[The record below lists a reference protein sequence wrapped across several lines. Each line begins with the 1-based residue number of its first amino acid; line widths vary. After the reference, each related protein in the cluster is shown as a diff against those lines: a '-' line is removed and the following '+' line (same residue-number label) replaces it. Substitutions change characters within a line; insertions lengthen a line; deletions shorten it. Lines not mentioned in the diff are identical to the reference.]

1 MPNMQW
7 KLLKDCVKYKQGI
20 NEKMFNEIDL
30 KKLAKM
36 PSHDRAFLSV
46 YLSSPES
53 LDKIE
58 RRINNIKKIL
68 KENKDESRH
77 FEENIKLVKDYFTG
91 NSYKSGSIC
100 IFCCWLL
107 DYFAVYPLNISVED
121 IIWVDSSPYIRPL
134 AELKDEY
141 ENFAVVV
148 ADNEIARVFLVA
160 SARADSEERIKGNI
174 RNHVRIGG
182 WSQQRY
188 ERRRDKQLQ
197 HYSREI
203 VDKLIELDKK
213 REFRRIILVG
223 SKETITEIRRAFPNQ
238 LIQKLVG
245 EKALDLGKGE
255 NYINKEIFDLFFI
268 EERKSETDLWKK
280 IKNYYMRG
288 ELAVVGIEDVLFSSK
303 MGRVEKVIVNR
314 DVKITGIR
322 CRNCE
327 GLFNGELDKCPD
339 CGSISVFKVDLIN
352 EIVELLSATNAGV
365 DFVDEI
371 EELKDVGNI
380 AALLRY

>member
-1 MPNMQW
+1 MF
-7 KLLKDCVKYKQGI
+7 DEI
-20 NEKMFNEIDL
+20 NL

-36 PSHDRAFLSV
+36 SSHDRAFLSI

-53 LDKIE
+53 LEIIE
-58 RRINNIKKIL
+58 RRINNIKKLL
-68 KENKDESRH
+68 KENKDESKH
-77 FEENIKLVKDYFTG
+77 FEENIKLVKDYFDKDL
-91 NSYKSGSIC
+91 YQSGSLC
-100 IFCCWLL
+100 MFCCWLL
-107 DYFAVYPLNISVED
+107 DYFEVYPLNVPVEN

-148 ADNEIARVFLVA
+148 ADNEIAKIFLVT
-160 SARADSEERIKGNI
+160 SAKADSEEKIKGNI
-174 RNHVRIGG
+174 KNRVKVGG

-188 ERRRDKQLQ
+188 ERRRDKKLQ
-197 HYSREI
+197 YYSREI
-203 VDKLIELDKK
+203 VDKLIELEKK
-213 REFRRIILVG
+213 EEFRRIILVG
-223 SKETITEIRRAFPNQ
+223 SKEIITEIRSALTNQ
-238 LIQKLVG
+238 LTRKLVG
-245 EKALDLGKGE
+245 EKALNLRKGE
-255 NYINKEIFDLFFI
+255 NYINQEIFDLFFI
-268 EERKSETDLWKK
+268 EERKSETDLWEE
-280 IKNYYMRG
+280 IKNHYLRG
-288 ELAVVGIEDVLFSSK
+288 EPAVVGAEDVLFSSK

-314 DVKITGIR
+314 DFKIDGIR
-322 CRNCE
+322 CRDCE

-352 EIVELLSATNAGV
+352 EIVELLSTTNAEV